1 MKLHYK
7 SLPVIGV
14 IVIAIIM
21 STGLAGRKY
30 GRDTMPNVKPSTAP
44 VIPFKPIYLILRTD
58 DIGMSHS
65 VNMGIEKLVKTGMP
79 LSTSIMFVCPWY
91 QEAVEVLKNHPQV
104 SVGVHLT
111 LNSEWKNYRWGPVAG
126 AGTVPSLVD
135 ANGYFFHSAEELWNN
150 HPKMSEIETELLA
163 QIERAIHSGLKID
176 YLDYHMG
183 TVTEKPE
190 VMAIVEKLARQYHLG
205 LTQYF
210 GEMYH
215 SSQYRAS
222 PDHKLDSLVTTV
234 KDLKPGFNVI
244 VAHVGLDNPELHSM
258 IDMND
263 EGGLS
268 NMAENR
274 QSVLNALLSNRFRD
288 VIKEDDIKLINY
300 RDLIKMKGLSSMK
313 KPKEF

>member
-14 IVIAIIM
+14 IAIAIILG
-21 STGLAGRKY
+21 TNLAGEKY
-30 GRDTMPNVKPSTAP
+30 GEPQMTNAKHSTMSFLRPEPT
-44 VIPFKPIYLILRTD
+44 YLILRTD

-65 VNMGIEKLVKTGMP
+65 VNMGIKKLVKTGMP

-150 HPKMSEIETELLA
+150 HPKMSEIETELRA

-274 QSVLNALLSNRFRD
+274 QAVLNALLSNRFRD

>member
-1 MKLHYK
+1 MKLYYM
-7 SLPVIGV
+7 SMPAIGLITV
-14 IVIAIIM
+14 AIILSTNLAGQKYSEHPM
-21 STGLAGRKY
+21 ANEKPTTMTGLS
-30 GRDTMPNVKPSTAP
+30 PEST
-44 VIPFKPIYLILRTD
+44 YLIVRTD

-65 VNMGIEKLVKTGMP
+65 VNMGIEKLVKTGIP

-91 QEAVEVLKNHPQV
+91 REAVEVLKNHPQV

-135 ANGYFFHSAEELWNN
+135 ADGYFFHSAEELWNN
-150 HPKMSEIETELLA
+150 HPKMSEIETELRA

-190 VMAIVEKLARQYHLG
+190 VMAIVEKLAHQYHLG
-205 LTQYF
+205 LAQYF

-215 SSQYRAS
+215 SSQYRAAV
-222 PDHKLDSLVTTV
+222 DHKLDSLVTTV
-234 KDLKPGFNVI
+234 KELKPGFNVI

-274 QSVLNALLSNRFRD
+274 QAVLNALLSYRFQD
-288 VIKEDDIKLINY
+288 AIKENDIKLINY
-300 RDLIKMKGLSSMK
+300 GELIKMKGLKSMK
-313 KPKEF
+313 KPDEF

>member
-1 MKLHYK
+1 MKLRYM
-7 SLPVIGV
+7 SLSAIGLIAV
-14 IVIAIIM
+14 AIILSM
-21 STGLAGRKY
+21 NLPGKRYAEH
-30 GRDTMPNVKPSTAP
+30 PSTNGKHALVP
-44 VIPFKPIYLILRTD
+44 VSPKDPTYLILRTD

-65 VNMGIEKLVKTGMP
+65 VNMGIKKLVKTGMP

-91 QEAVEVLKNHPQV
+91 QEAVDVLKGHPQV

-135 ANGYFFHSAEELWNN
+135 ANGYFFHSAEELWNH
-150 HPKMSEIETELLA
+150 HPKMSEIEAELRA

-190 VMAIVEKLARQYHLG
+190 VLAIVEKLAHQYHLG

-215 SSQYRAS
+215 ATQYRAAVN
-222 PDHKLDSLVTTV
+222 HKLDSLVTTV
-234 KDLKPGFNVI
+234 QDLKPGFNVI

-274 QSVLNALLSNRFRD
+274 QAVLNALLSYRFQD
-288 VIKEDDIKLINY
+288 VIKENNVKLVNY
-300 RDLIKMKGLSSMK
+300 RDLIKTKGLGSMK
-313 KPKEF
+313 EPEEF